1 METHE
6 NRICWVVVPQA
17 GATTSLGVRRCG
29 GGVGGGGTSLE
40 RRRGPGRA
48 PVGTTNHH

>member
-1 METHE
+1 MFLGT
-6 NRICWVVVPQA
+6 
-17 GATTSLGVRRCG
+17 ATPLGVRRCG
-29 GGVGGGGTSLE
+29 GGGGVGGGGVGGGGGTSLE

>member
-1 METHE
+1 MGGCTS
-6 NRICWVVVPQA
+6 
-17 GATTSLGVRRCG
+17 GAVTSLGVRRCG
-29 GGVGGGGTSLE
+29 GVGGGGVGGGGGTSLE